1 LNCGFSLKREYI
13 GKAKIARE
21 NKNRGTKRTMNATK
35 IIRYILK
42 ACLVLSGF
50 SDISFKVDNFNRS
63 NMLVIE
69 PNWDELTNARV
80 CSKAIRTPFVK

>member
-1 LNCGFSLKREYI
+1 
-13 GKAKIARE
+13 
-21 NKNRGTKRTMNATK
+21 MNATK

-69 PNWDELTNARV
+69 PNWDELTNAR
-80 CSKAIRTPFVK
+80 CAVKQSAHPLL